1 MSSNKKEK
9 MTFLQWIDNVW
20 YHYKPQIIIGAF
32 AIVLVSVALSQCIK
46 KEKYDAFI
54 YVAGADGLT
63 AMESDLFT
71 EEMES
76 KFTVDANGDGK
87 KVVDL
92 KVEEFTMAV
101 GPDGNAGVFN
111 PEKQVSEI
119 GSFQIELSKGDCV
132 IYLLQ
137 KEFFYPN
144 LKYFA
149 SLESTIGYVPENA
162 INGKGIR
169 LGDLEAYWTTDT
181 LKYFPE
187 DYIICLADKE
197 KRLDARYYE
206 GNVKFFKKLIEYEH
220 TTE

>member
-9 MTFLQWIDNVW
+9 MTFLQWIDNIW
-20 YHYKPQIIIGAF
+20 YHYKPQIIIGVF
-32 AIVLVSVALSQCIK
+32 AILLISVALSQCAFRK
-46 KEKYDAFI
+46 KYDVFI
-54 YVAGADGLT
+54 YAAGSEGLT
-63 AMESDLFT
+63 ARAADRFMR
-71 EEMES
+71 EMENE
-76 KFTVDANGDGK
+76 FAVDANGDSDI
-87 KVVDL
+87 VVDM
-92 KVEEFTMAV
+92 KIEEFTMAV

-119 GSFQIELSKGDCV
+119 GSFQIELSQGDCV

-144 LKYFA
+144 LKYFEPLQSA
-149 SLESTIGYVPENA
+149 LGYVPEKA

-197 KRLDARYYE
+197 NRLDARYYE
-206 GNVKFFKKLIEYEH
+206 GNVDFFRNLIKNERFK
-220 TTE
+220 